1 MVLLFTVSPTYKPA
15 LLDFYGNCTPCCKK
29 DKSLNIKF
37 ERNHSKLSKT
47 KELDKAPQDDLI
59 QPTIS
64 FSLNRIASLVSFRK
78 KIEIDSELI
87 SLEFARKESV
97 RKAEAAQ
104 KEINK
109 KAKGNQKAN
118 YVNRLKPVLEE
129 YEKEIT
135 PQNFLARKSSG
146 RMLSTNYS

>member
-1 MVLLFTVSPTYKPA
+1 M
-15 LLDFYGNCTPCCKK
+15 
-29 DKSLNIKF
+29 
-37 ERNHSKLSKT
+37 
-47 KELDKAPQDDLI
+47 I

-64 FSLNRIASLVSFRK
+64 LLSQQNRELGKLQEK

-135 PQNFLARKSSG
+135 KLKISSLEKAVAECFLNELFVSLVLRIKSP
-146 RMLSTNYS
+146 